1 MTRRRARISRRQMLK
16 RIAGAV
22 FPQFVKPR
30 QTVMIVPAS
39 VFGASA
45 PSNRITVAMVGMGR
59 QARYANL
66 PPFLVSEHTIVTAVC
81 DVDAWRL
88 KQAKA
93 EVDKHYGN
101 TDCRAYR
108 DWREVVARND
118 VDAIMNST
126 PDHWHVPISLAA
138 VRAGKHVSCE
148 KPLTLSIAEGRVL
161 ADAVKK
167 RGVVFRTDSEC
178 RSNAYMH
185 RAAELVVN
193 GYIGRL
199 KRAEVIVPTGDEAG
213 GDATPAPVPEELD
226 YDMWLGPAPMKPYAL
241 DRVHPRESFERP
253 GWMRCRDTCE
263 GMITNWGTHLL
274 DVLQLAHGSER
285 TGPVEVEG
293 SGEYPAPG
301 SGLWNVLLHFK
312 ARFRYADGVSV
323 DYGTG
328 DATYVRFEGEEG
340 WVQSTWFSG
349 KDFQEG
355 LTASSDTL
363 LHTKPR
369 DGDIRLP
376 QRADKEDFIYGIRTG
391 KPVMADAEIGHR
403 TCSMGQIAHIAV
415 QVGRKL
421 AWNPD
426 TERFADD
433 AQANALLE
441 RPIRGDWMKG

>member
-1 MTRRRARISRRQMLK
+1 MLGCT
-16 RIAGAV
+16 AGAV
-22 FPQFVKPR
+22 FPL
-30 QTVMIVPAS
+30 IVPAS

-45 PSNRITVAMVGMGR
+45 PSNRITVAMIGMGR
-59 QARYANL
+59 QARHANL
-66 PPFLVSEHTIVTAVC
+66 PAFLVSEDTIVTAVC

-88 KQAKA
+88 DGAKA

-108 DWREVVARND
+108 DWREVIALND
-118 VDAIMNST
+118 VDAVMVST
-126 PDHWHVPISLAA
+126 PDHWHIPISLAA

-148 KPLTLSIAEGRVL
+148 KPLTLSVAEGRVL

-167 RGVVFRTDSEC
+167 QGIVFRTDSEC

-185 RAAELVVN
+185 RVAELVVN

-199 KRAEVIVPTGDEAG
+199 ERAVVIVPTGDEPG
-213 GDATPAPVPEELD
+213 GDPTPAPVPDELD
-226 YDMWLGPAPMKPYAL
+226 YDMWLGPAPMKPYTL
-241 DRVHPRESFERP
+241 DRVHPRKELGRP

-263 GMITNWGTHLL
+263 GMITNWGAHLL

-293 SGEYPAPG
+293 TGEYPGPG
-301 SGLWNVLLHFK
+301 LGLWDVLLHFK
-312 ARFRYADGVSV
+312 ARFRYADGVTV
-323 DYGTG
+323 DYATG
-328 DATYVRFEGEEG
+328 DAPYVRFEGEDG
-340 WVQSTWFSG
+340 WVQGTWFTG
-349 KDFQEG
+349 KDFKEG
-355 LTASSDTL
+355 ITASSETL
-363 LHTKPR
+363 RRTKPKE
-369 DGDIRLP
+369 GDIRLP

-403 TCSMGQIAHIAV
+403 TCSMGQIAHIAI

-421 AWNPD
+421 AWDPD
-426 TERFADD
+426 AERFGDD
-433 AQANALLE
+433 VEANALLD